1 MTNMDM
7 IRKISEVL
15 DKNCDEPSE
24 EMIKMGKCL
33 QQIGGIL
40 KGKSL
45 SDARSIMEAVKA
57 MTQIKSKED
66 NDKEA

>member
-15 DKNCDEPSE
+15 DDNCDEPAE
-24 EMIKMGKCL
+24 EMIRVGKCL
-33 QQIGGIL
+33 QQIGAVL

-66 NDKEA
+66 NAKK